1 MAATILPP
9 YRFLEYNCVGCRQVS
24 VWWYISS
31 MCLLFMSC
39 TSWGRWEL
47 YAALYTHTGL
57 YRSSSSA
64 PPPTCS
70 IVTLHPSPLPRSPW
84 VLPVQTELI
93 TPHHLSDLT
102 SVLPSPL
109 PPHGVMW
116 PLLDVEV
123 TTSYP
128 ITMTALHSLYWWIIS
143 TLCVWSWLH
152 IAPPWGGGA
161 EHRGK
166 GNCWYNMVTSC
177 LEN

>member
-64 PPPTCS
+64 LPPTCS
-70 IVTLHPSPLPRSPW
+70 VVTLHPSPDLHESSQYRRSSSPTTIY
-84 VLPVQTELI
+84 QTSL
-93 TPHHLSDLT
+93 LSF
-102 SVLPSPL
+102 PL
-109 PPHGVMW
+109 LSF

-143 TLCVWSWLH
+143 TLCVWSWLD